1 MNLGFDFEM
10 AGNGTVFQVHLGKTR
25 WNGER
30 SISVHPGK
38 KLGVEGDGWLVGYLC
53 SRITKGV
60 KYVIITTFRVINVG
74 YFGSLRF
81 IVGRLGLFRCLVLP
95 YVADD
100 NFTQDGGTRGKI
112 KTNCL

>member
-1 MNLGFDFEM
+1 MEWGAVYLSSPREKIG
-10 AGNGTVFQVHLGKTR
+10 GGGR
-25 WNGER
+25 
-30 SISVHPGK
+30 
-38 KLGVEGDGWLVGYLC
+38 WLVGGYLC

-60 KYVIITTFRVINVG
+60 KHVIITTFRVINVG